1 MREARGGEGLGSG
14 SSCAPRPASVRAA
27 CRGVAREDH
36 VTGNAGAFRRQVTEV
51 QDLKIETGFTRKC
64 FTIGPIPSIFTR
76 VRARRV
82 FLLDEKTPGGRH
94 QDALYTPRTARFRR
108 VVPAKMAK
116 GTYPPTRDNA
126 DVAARGAP
134 SPFVATD
141 DRVSVSGISPRDA
154 TSALLTRAP
163 SHPVVPTEDA
173 KAKAAK
179 AAKAVKK
186 GGSKVKLLKKRFSP
200 VFHRCASS
208 PPSPSRAFPAP
219 RTAVR
224 ERHG

>member
-1 MREARGGEGLGSG
+1 MREAQGGEGLGSG

-116 GTYPPTRDNA
+116 GSYPQTGENA

-141 DRVSVSGISPRDA
+141 DRVSVSGFHLAMR
-154 TSALLTRAP
+154 RAP
-163 SHPVVPTEDA
+163 SDASPLPVVPTEDA
-173 KAKAAK
+173 GQGGQG
-179 AAKAVKK
+179 AKAVKK